1 MKYYAFDATRPDGT
15 LVTGEL
21 AANSLG
27 EAISALE
34 SQGLVV
40 KSVRQNVGGP
50 SQPPQASGGSVVVA
64 ESMGDPTGWAHL
76 HSDALI

>member
-34 SQGLVV
+34 SQGHRRHSIS
-40 KSVRQNVGGP
+40 SV
-50 SQPPQASGGSVVVA
+50 ASNT
-64 ESMGDPTGWAHL
+64 PNNQKH
-76 HSDALI
+76 